1 MAKGK
6 TWIKQAIH
14 HPVGSWIL
22 ACLLWAFCR
31 VIWMTVRV
39 KHHNPPA
46 LLRKQTPPS
55 PVILVQWHEFIPAIL
70 MLAPP
75 RISVLNS
82 SHGDARILGK
92 AARLVGAKPIWGSSN
107 RSPLAALRHLKE
119 EIETGRHVLITP
131 DGPRGPA
138 RQMALGPVA
147 LAQLTGAPIMLFAA
161 HCTSAWRLRSWD
173 KTQIPKPFSTV
184 TLYWSEPM
192 KMVRTKDKDQQTQ
205 MQTDLEAA
213 LNELSAR
220 ADRGDAA

>member
-1 MAKGK
+1 MEEASKILSDIAVYMK
-6 TWIKQAIH
+6 YARYLPKKQRRETWKELVTRNKKMHIKKY
-14 HPVGSWIL
+14 P
-22 ACLLWAFCR
+22 
-31 VIWMTVRV
+31 
-39 KHHNPPA
+39 
-46 LLRKQTPPS
+46 
-55 PVILVQWHEFIPAIL
+55 
-70 MLAPP
+70 
-75 RISVLNS
+75 
-82 SHGDARILGK
+82 
-92 AARLVGAKPIWGSSN
+92 
-107 RSPLAALRHLKE
+107 HLKE

-192 KMVRTKDKDQQTQ
+192 KMVRTKDRDQQTL